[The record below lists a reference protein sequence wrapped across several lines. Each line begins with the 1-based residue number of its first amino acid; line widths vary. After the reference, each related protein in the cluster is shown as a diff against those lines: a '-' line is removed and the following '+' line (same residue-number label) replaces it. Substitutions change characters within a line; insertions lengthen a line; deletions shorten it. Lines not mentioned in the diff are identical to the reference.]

1 VPAEKNTSSSLRKNP
16 SPTQEFADS
25 FFFDESA
32 EGKMRGGFVDQGRL
46 FSYISPEA
54 RIPANHPL
62 RAIRALVR
70 DVFAELDRSFS
81 RLYANEGRP
90 SIPPEQLLSA
100 LLLQVF
106 YGIRSE
112 RQLMEQLDYNFLYR
126 WFVGL
131 SPDDLVWDP
140 TVFTKNRDRL
150 QNGEVFGK
158 FMSKLLHHPQVTPL
172 LSDEHF
178 SVDGT
183 LIEAWA
189 SQKSFRP
196 KDGSGDGDGGANFHG
211 QQRKND
217 THASTTDPD
226 CRLYRKAAG
235 REAKLCYMG
244 HATMENRHGLAV
256 AGMVTLAKGT
266 AERCAAETML
276 KSKAKEAGHRITV
289 GEDKAYDCTDHVAK
303 LRALNVTPHVAQND
317 AITATGKHRR
327 SAIDRRTTRHEGYG
341 MSQSRRAMTECI
353 FGWGKQHGTMRKTKH
368 RGIAAVAVDF
378 LLNLIAYNLI
388 RIPKLVAA

>member
-1 VPAEKNTSSSLRKNP
+1 MRGA
-16 SPTQEFADS
+16 FADQ
-25 FFFDESA
+25 
-32 EGKMRGGFVDQGRL
+32 GGL
-46 FSYISPEA
+46 FSYVSAEA
-54 RIPANHPL
+54 RVPKEHPL
-62 RAIRALVR
+62 RTIRELVR
-70 DVFAELDRSFS
+70 DVLSELNRSLS
-81 RLYANEGRP
+81 RLYASEGRP

-112 RQLMEQLDYNFLYR
+112 RQLMEQLDYNLLYR

-150 QNGEVFGK
+150 QNGEVVTK
-158 FMSKLLHHPQVTPL
+158 FMNKLLNHPQVRPL

-196 KDGSGDGDGGANFHG
+196 KDGSGDDDGGANFHG
-211 QQRKND
+211 QKRKND

-226 CRLYRKAAG
+226 SRLYRKAAG
-235 REAKLCYMG
+235 REAKLSYMG

-256 AGMVTLAKGT
+256 AGMVTHATGT
-266 AERCAAETML
+266 AERRTAERML
-276 KSKAKEAGHRITV
+276 KAKAKEAGHRITA
-289 GEDKAYDCTDHVAK
+289 GEDKAYDTADHVAN
-303 LRALNVTPHVAQND
+303 LRAMNVTPHVTQNNGV
-317 AITATGKHRR
+317 TKTGKNRR
-327 SAIDRRTTRHEGYG
+327 SAIDERTTRHQGYG
-341 MSQSRRAMTECI
+341 MSQSRRAMIECI

-368 RGIAAVAVDF
+368 RGIAKVATDF